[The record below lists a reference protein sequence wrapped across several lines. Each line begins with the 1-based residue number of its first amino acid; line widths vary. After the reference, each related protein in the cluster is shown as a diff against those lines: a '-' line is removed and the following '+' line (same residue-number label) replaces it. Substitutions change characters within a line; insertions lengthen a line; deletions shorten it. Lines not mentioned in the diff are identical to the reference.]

1 LALGSL
7 GTVAIERGDFDA
19 ARALEEE
26 SLAIQRKLDDLPSV
40 AQVLNNLGE
49 LAYYQGDYATAR
61 ARLEESVAIYRRLRN
76 DWGVS
81 MSVNNLGMVARAE
94 GNLAEAVTCLKE
106 GLLIRRRLGDISRG
120 IALSLEEFA
129 CLALALGSPVRA
141 ARIWGQVER
150 LRQLHDVPMFPAL
163 LIQHQRQVAAARAAL
178 NDGAAFDAAWH
189 DGGAMTLQQA
199 VEYALENT

>member
-1 LALGSL
+1 
-7 GTVAIERGDFDA
+7 VAIERGDFDA

-26 SLAIQRKLDDLPSV
+26 SLAIQREIGDLPSV

-49 LAYYQGDYATAR
+49 VAYYQGDYVTAR
-61 ARLEESVAIYRRLRN
+61 ARLEESVAIYRQLGN

-94 GNLAEAVTCLKE
+94 GNLAEALTRLSE
-106 GLLIRRRLGDISRG
+106 GLVIRREIGDMG

-129 CLALALGSPVRA
+129 CLALALGSPGRA

-150 LRQLHDVPMFPAL
+150 LRQLHDVPMFPTL
-163 LIQHQRQVAAARAAL
+163 LIHHQRQVAAARAAM
-178 NDGAAFDAAWH
+178 NDDAAFDASWH
-189 DGGAMTLQQA
+189 EGHAMTLEQA
-199 VEYALENT
+199 VEYTLQKT